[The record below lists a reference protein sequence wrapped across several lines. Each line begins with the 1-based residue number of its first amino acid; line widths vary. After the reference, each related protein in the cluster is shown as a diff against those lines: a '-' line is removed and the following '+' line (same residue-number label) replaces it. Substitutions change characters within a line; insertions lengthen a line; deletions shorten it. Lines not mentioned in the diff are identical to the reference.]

1 MLAEGAGVT
10 DVVDAFDPGS
20 TWSLRFTAGY
30 QRTMR
35 NAVLQRE
42 RTPITTPGALI
53 NGCLPSSP
61 DPRCS
66 GTTEFDNLARFEQVT
81 QTLNLGLE
89 LAIWHDLS
97 FYVGAPIIL
106 SDTRQLTTHGDVTPS
121 QQAQRLQDGYTVQD
135 PAIMGGMQ
143 QPGSLF
149 SVPFRSPER
158 SGIDFLRLGLMWDIL
173 NQARDP
179 HLPTWLVRFEWRL
192 PVGAPLQPCYVDAN
206 NVTQCPVALGT
217 AGSPGRPDTYNPTDS
232 NNVIATAARP
242 YQRPLQSNPDPGI
255 SRRVHGL
262 YFQTLVSRRIGYIEP
277 YGGLDAM
284 LEIPA
289 GDLPQF
295 RFGDTPYGQLATY
308 PPIQGSFFFGA
319 EVIPWENRETWQRFV
334 IDVSIRGN
342 YYSQGR
348 DYSLLYDALG
358 SSNSVPLTT
367 AQYPIN
373 QAVLGSTQ
381 NPVYFTGTTGVH
393 SHGALTGALGVA
405 IQPAKF
411 LRFAFGGSVM
421 YTAPFI
427 VTATDAC
434 NPNVDP
440 ADHPEYRAGCVGN
453 SVPDPAHHTVIDG
466 AGQRFRFTDDW
477 TWNIYVN
484 LALTPRF

>member
-10 DVVDAFDPGS
+10 DVVDALDPGS
-20 TWSLRFTAGY
+20 MWSLRFTAGY

-42 RTPITTPGALI
+42 RSPITTNSATS
-53 NGCLPSSP
+53 PSAT
-61 DPRCS
+61 
-66 GTTEFDNLARFEQVT
+66 GTTEFDNLARFEQIT

-97 FYVGAPIIL
+97 LYVGAPIIL
-106 SDTRQLTTHGDVTPS
+106 SDTRSLTAHSDVSPA
-121 QQAQRLQDGYTVQD
+121 QQGFRTADGYGIINPDGSTT
-135 PAIMGGMQ
+135 A
-143 QPGSLF
+143 GSLF

-158 SGIDFLRLGLMWDIL
+158 SGIDFLRIGLMWDIL

-179 HLPTWLVRFEWRL
+179 HLPTWLVKFEWRL
-192 PVGAPLQPCYVDAN
+192 PVGAPLQPCFVDAAGATQCPQPLGADGTAGRPSNFMDGTN
-206 NVTQCPVALGT
+206 NVTA
-217 AGSPGRPDTYNPTDS
+217 D
-232 NNVIATAARP
+232 ATHP
-242 YQRPLQSNPDPGI
+242 YQRPMQTNPDPGI

-262 YFQTLVSRRIGYIEP
+262 YFQTMMSRRIGYIEP

-319 EVIPWENRETWQRFV
+319 EIIPWENRETWQRFA
-334 IDVSIRGN
+334 IDLNIRGS

-358 SSNSVPLTT
+358 TSNSVPLTT
-367 AQYPIN
+367 PQYPIN
-373 QAVLGSTQ
+373 QAVVGGTQ

-393 SHGALTGALGVA
+393 SHGAITGGLGIA

-421 YTAPFI
+421 YTTPFI
-427 VTATDAC
+427 VTGTDAC

-440 ADHPEYRAGCVGN
+440 VNHPEYRAGCVGN
-453 SVPDPAHHTVIDG
+453 SVPDPQHHTVIDG